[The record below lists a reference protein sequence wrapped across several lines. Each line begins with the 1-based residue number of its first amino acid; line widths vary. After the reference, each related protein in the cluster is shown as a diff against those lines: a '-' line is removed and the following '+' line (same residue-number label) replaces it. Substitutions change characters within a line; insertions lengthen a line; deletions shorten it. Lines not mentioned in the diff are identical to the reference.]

1 MGRPVTG
8 QASPGGWMTARSPQS
23 HRGGESIRL
32 SVATSFFAS
41 VIGGGFGG
49 GGTQRLKRS

>member
-1 MGRPVTG
+1 
-8 QASPGGWMTARSPQS
+8 MTARSPQS

-32 SVATSFFAS
+32 SVATSFSAS

-49 GGTQRLKRS
+49 GGTQRLKQS